1 MDAEPTDPVGEW
13 VMELVVRDRN
23 RGVEVPIVGRYTLLP
38 RDRRTATLESG
49 RPRS

>member
-23 RGVEVPIVGRYTLLP
+23 RGVEVPIVGRYRVLP
-38 RDRRTATLESG
+38 KVARR
-49 RPRS
+49 